1 MDSRSVVDGGDDA
14 VQTVITLGERCTF
27 QVTDGVN
34 KRMQRIL
41 RITRTVV
48 WEMWRSRDW
57 ELAAEEFF
65 LDLATSLRRRRFL
78 DAVTL
83 SPEVRER
90 IIKKRLA
97 KARTSAGQLN
107 RRGSRGRAPS
117 QLATGPRAKPS
128 SRAVAAPSALLG
140 SRAVS
145 TSSLYSVSSGSPGPS
160 RMMSSLEFNP
170 FSGTLFTIMTP
181 CFCVR
186 VLLTRVGAQ
195 SHWRTSAWPMITRR

>member
-1 MDSRSVVDGGDDA
+1 
-14 VQTVITLGERCTF
+14 
-27 QVTDGVN
+27 VTDGVN

-83 SPEVRER
+83 SPEVREKIVR
-90 IIKKRLA
+90 KHLA

-117 QLATGPRAKPS
+117 QSATGPRAKPS
-128 SRAVAAPSALLG
+128 SRPVRPAAPSALLG
-140 SRAVS
+140 SRAAS

-170 FSGTLFTIMTP
+170 FSGTLLTSMTR
-181 CFCVR
+181 CLCVR
-186 VLLTRVGAQ
+186 VNGNAARRVTGGHQ
-195 SHWRTSAWPMITRR
+195 PGRRSLDDAEHGERERERAR